1 MGSPRVR
8 SKVIMTAATKPD
20 SGFTTEYQVYE
31 PHKTGIPPLK
41 PYVTELWRRRHFL
54 TELSRTTMR
63 SSNSRTLFGQAW
75 LILNPLLLAGVYYI
89 LMQIISKNPGGL
101 AYLDH
106 LVAGIFG
113 YYFVSGTITTGA
125 SSVVGS
131 GALIANMS
139 FPRLLMPLA
148 SLRTGFFRFL
158 PTLPVFLVIHAI
170 SLEVASA
177 TQKHKYPAMW
187 SWHQLGAVYFLMTM
201 ALFGGGIACIF
212 AALQVYFRDV
222 SSFLPYLLRLWLYM
236 SPVVWTIQT
245 VPHRIER
252 VMVYNPLFSII
263 GGWTSLLVE
272 GSVPPLAIWVRA
284 GVWAVVAFVGGSLFY
299 MSREREFA
307 VRL

>member
-1 MGSPRVR
+1 
-8 SKVIMTAATKPD
+8 MTVATKPD
-20 SGFTTEYQVYE
+20 SGFTTEFQVYE
-31 PHKTGIPPLK
+31 PHKTGIPPLR
-41 PYVTELWRRRHFL
+41 PYLIELWRRRHFL

-63 SSNSRTLFGQAW
+63 ASNSRTLFGQAW
-75 LILNPLLLAGVYYI
+75 LILNPLLLAGVYFV
-89 LMQIISKNPGGL
+89 LMQIISVNKGGL
-101 AYLDH
+101 AFLDH

-125 SSVVGS
+125 GSVVGS

-158 PTLPVFLVIHAI
+158 PTLPVFLVIH
-170 SLEVASA
+170 SVALQVA
-177 TQKHKYPAMW
+177 TKKQLTTYPVAW
-187 SWHQLGAVYFLMTM
+187 SWHQLEAVYFLVMM
-201 ALFGGGIACIF
+201 ALFGGGIGCIF

-245 VPHRIER
+245 VNHRLAH
-252 VMVYNPLFSII
+252 VMAYNPLFSIL

-272 GSVPPLAIWVRA
+272 GNVPALNLWIRA
-284 GVWAVVAFVGGSLFY
+284 GVWATVTFVGGSLFY